1 MRHETPVRKG
11 DLCWLDLK
19 NQPSEIVLVLRVP
32 SRPVNHPHPN
42 DVWVKVMKPSG
53 RTVHVLLTWLRTVQR
68 AR

>member
-32 SRPVNHPHPN
+32 SRPTDHHKGVWIRVMRPN
-42 DVWVKVMKPSG
+42 G
-53 RTVHVLLTWLRTVQR
+53 GTVYALPRWLRAVQR
-68 AR
+68 VG